1 MATKTMMTVE
11 QFAQLAT
18 TDPEDYELVEG
29 ELIPFPSGTPRHGI
43 IRGKLE
49 RLVGSYLDGNR
60 IGKAI
65 GEIDCQLSSN
75 TVRRPDVAIFLGKA
89 RLAQI
94 DWDRIPI
101 PFAPDIAVEVLS
113 PNERAMDVRRK
124 VRDYLRAGTKEVWLL
139 DHPMGKS
146 PSTPTAAFVCCR
158 ARTRWS
164 RNSFPALPQ
173 PLRTSWLIFSDYRY
187 DRSDK

>member
-29 ELIPFPSGTPRHGI
+29 ELIPLPSGTPRHGI

-49 RLVGSYLDGNR
+49 RFVGSYLDGNR

-139 DHPMGKS
+139 DHANGEVAIHTNGGIRLLQSADALESEQLPGF
-146 PSTPTAAFVCCR
+146 TAAV
-158 ARTRWS
+158 ADLVV
-164 RNSFPALPQ
+164 N
-173 PLRTSWLIFSDYRY
+173 I
-187 DRSDK
+187 